1 VDLNIFTKK
10 NVNHARRWVGIGGA
24 LGDGNRDRESEMER
38 SRRLVGER
46 ENIEGIKRY
55 LRGGEAGCLL
65 WWAFGMLFGLW
76 MALSSWATIPLK
88 HILKG

>member
-1 VDLNIFTKK
+1 
-10 NVNHARRWVGIGGA
+10 VGIGGA

-65 WWAFGMLFGLW
+65 W
-76 MALSSWATIPLK
+76 
-88 HILKG
+88 